1 MCGWAAMG
9 ERGEPSEQRGKAW
22 GGGLSVW
29 LRLIELEFRNGFRI
43 GGVEPIGLIEPED
56 ALRRRPSRRQWRG
69 SGGEI
74 EIGEE
79 GV

>member
-29 LRLIELEFRNGFRI
+29 LRLIALEFRNGFRI
-43 GGVEPIGLIEPED
+43 GGVEPIGLIEPKMPCGGARAGD
-56 ALRRRPSRRQWRG
+56 
-69 SGGEI
+69 SGGGRVGEI
-74 EIGEE
+74 EM
-79 GV
+79 